1 MKLIRIDP
9 NKNMYRFYE
18 VHAQSTLLDQHS
30 VVCTWGSFKSRYH
43 RVRMIKT
50 ETNEEAE
57 KIAQQI
63 IKIKTKRGYI

>member
-18 VHAQSTLLDQHS
+18 VHVQSTLFDQHS
-30 VVCTWGSFKSRYH
+30 VVCTWGSIKSRYH

-50 ETNEEAE
+50 ETPEEA
-57 KIAQQI
+57 KKFADQI
-63 IKIKTKRGYI
+63 IQQKTKKGYT